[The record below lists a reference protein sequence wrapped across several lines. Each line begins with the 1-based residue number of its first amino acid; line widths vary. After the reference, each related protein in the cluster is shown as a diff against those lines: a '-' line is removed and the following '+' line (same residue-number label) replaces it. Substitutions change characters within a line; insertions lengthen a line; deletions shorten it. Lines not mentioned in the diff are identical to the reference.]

1 MADGTLSAG
10 AFDSSTGR
18 RYSSCNG
25 QGERSPG
32 GQGRRG
38 GGLAG
43 GCVECSTRSGAVGG
57 TGRRR
62 TLFRT
67 PLPEALIV
75 SQGAVLT
82 EPPRRGAELDVS
94 IAPARVQRAA
104 ADDGLALPAPT
115 LPACTLPTSPLP
127 SACRD
132 ARCFAAQPE
141 SSLQPISA
149 YMPHVVSV
157 HAAPP
162 HAAPG
167 CAAPGTSPCAWG
179 GAEASWVIWAT
190 ARSRCAIWAIWVIW
204 AISAAISAAETA
216 RGTAA
221 VLGGAPPPWAWERP
235 PCGAERVG
243 AGASVSVSGASEA
256 TRRTWL
262 GLGSRPRPR
271 SGFGFGF
278 GLEEALGLEAR
289 HVCGE
294 EEAQR
299 GALLLLCGRGE
310 ARGRCG
316 GEGAEGRL
324 EPSHAGARCAEQPQ
338 QHRVHLSGWERV

>member
-149 YMPHVVSV
+149 
-157 HAAPP
+157 
-162 HAAPG
+162 
-167 CAAPGTSPCAWG
+167 
-179 GAEASWVIWAT
+179 
-190 ARSRCAIWAIWVIW
+190 
-204 AISAAISAAETA
+204 
-216 RGTAA
+216 
-221 VLGGAPPPWAWERP
+221 
-235 PCGAERVG
+235 
-243 AGASVSVSGASEA
+243 
-256 TRRTWL
+256 
-262 GLGSRPRPR
+262 
-271 SGFGFGF
+271 
-278 GLEEALGLEAR
+278 
-289 HVCGE
+289 
-294 EEAQR
+294 
-299 GALLLLCGRGE
+299 
-310 ARGRCG
+310 
-316 GEGAEGRL
+316 
-324 EPSHAGARCAEQPQ
+324 
-338 QHRVHLSGWERV
+338 